1 MSINSKNMAILG
13 PLNSIGSAFTKRSS
27 RKYPQAIFFVFS
39 RNGQY
44 ITNYSCEDPLAKT
57 PEFAEKKLLKVLES
71 FSSEQSGKFFIW
83 NVKKGL
89 S

>member
-13 PLNSIGSAFTKRSS
+13 PLNSIGRAFTKRSS
-27 RKYPQAIFFVFS
+27 RKYPKAKFFVFT

-44 ITNYSCEDPLAKT
+44 SANYSCEEPLAET
-57 PEFAEKKLLKVLES
+57 PEFAKKKLLKVLEN

-83 NVKKGL
+83 NVKKVL